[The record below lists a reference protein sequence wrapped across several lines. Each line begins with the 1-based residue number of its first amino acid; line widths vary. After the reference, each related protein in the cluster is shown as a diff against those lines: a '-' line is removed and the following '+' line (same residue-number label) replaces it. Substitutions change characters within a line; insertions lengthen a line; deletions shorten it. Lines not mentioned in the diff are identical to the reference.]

1 MVELLLRAIIPPYED
16 GLQQI
21 MPKNLDEI
29 DHRILE
35 ALQADG
41 RISNHDLA
49 ERVGLSPS
57 PCLRRVRQLEDA
69 GVISGYVALLDPG
82 ALGLDVT
89 AFVRVRLDQQGDRHL
104 AAFETSLVALPEV
117 MECYLMTGE
126 SDYQLRV
133 LVHSLAEFEDFL
145 RHKLTRIPG
154 VAQVTS
160 SFALR
165 PIVYRTDLPVAAS

>member
-1 MVELLLRAIIPPYED
+1 ML
-16 GLQQI
+16 
-21 MPKNLDEI
+21 KNLDTI
-29 DHRILE
+29 DERILA

-41 RISNHDLA
+41 RISNQDLA

-57 PCLRRVRQLEDA
+57 PCLRRVRQLEAA
-69 GVISGYVALLDPG
+69 GVISGYVTLLDPG

-89 AFVRVRLDQQGDRHL
+89 AFVRVRLDQQVDRQL
-104 AAFETSLVALPEV
+104 VAFEAAVTALPEV

-133 LVHSLAEFEDFL
+133 LVRSLAEFEDFL
-145 RHKLTRIPG
+145 RRKLTRIEG

-165 PIVYRTDLPVAAS
+165 PIVYRTALPVA